1 MGIDLSLNCPG
12 VAVLNFESD
21 KLLYTDKYKNK
32 KPKQC
37 KFFRYLEI
45 KLWLDHIIKLFNPEV
60 IIVEEAFMNALT
72 ANSNVPLLNLHGYIG
87 HYLYSSGF
95 DIFKTTP
102 SSSRKHLGIE
112 PNTKEGGYEWVV
124 KNYPNLI
131 LESFKK
137 SNDITDSVILAKNY
151 DNPKLKKIFEK

>member
-1 MGIDLSLNCPG
+1 MKEIEKEKKKEERKIEELKLKKRKKIVMGIDLSLNCPG

-21 KLLYTDKYKNK
+21 KILYTDKYKNK

-72 ANSNVPLLNLHGYIG
+72 VKSNVPLLNIHG
-87 HYLYSSGF
+87 
-95 DIFKTTP
+95 
-102 SSSRKHLGIE
+102 
-112 PNTKEGGYEWVV
+112 
-124 KNYPNLI
+124 
-131 LESFKK
+131 
-137 SNDITDSVILAKNY
+137 
-151 DNPKLKKIFEK
+151 